1 MNISSSLRATRAYKT
16 TGSQRRIYMPL
27 LWGKILG
34 VIKSF
39 IIKKQL
45 TKKQEKSITLIF
57 SVDILCLYVIISYL
71 M

>member
-1 MNISSSLRATRAYKT
+1 
-16 TGSQRRIYMPL
+16 MPL